1 MDKNP
6 QSTATPAPSPASSLP
21 PSLSQLPTLPVS
33 EIVVPREFERLY
45 EIAFNLWWTWT
56 KEARVLFSQID
67 LRKWSLYRNPVQLL
81 INVDPRHWYPL
92 LDDDNFQT
100 RYHELVRTFDDY
112 MLRRGGTFFDSQF
125 PDYQRGPVA
134 YFSMEYGLHQSLALY
149 SGGLGVLSGDHCK
162 AASDLG
168 VPFVAI
174 GLLYRRGYFM
184 QTIDADGRQQHYYP
198 EYDFTRLPL
207 RPLATRTHR
216 EVLVSVPLPGREVK
230 VRLWL
235 AQVGR
240 VPLILLDTDLRENDP
255 ADRPITDQLYVR
267 GREMRIVQEIVLGVG
282 GVRALEALGIEPAA
296 WHLNEGHSAFL
307 QLERW
312 RRLAAKKGGSLG
324 AAEVLAIL
332 KRDSVFTTH
341 TPVPAGNEQFDP
353 ALVRKYFESWADEV
367 QLPMAELVGLG
378 KANDADTAFNL
389 TALAIRTSSWVNGV
403 SELNAEVAGKMW
415 KHLLTG
421 AAESEDGDGA
431 EDAEKEPSPIHA
443 ITNGVH
449 ARTWI
454 GPEVQRML
462 HQHLGADWEDLLLEP
477 ERWEK
482 IHQIP
487 DKEFWAVHSAQK
499 DRLARFVRARL
510 RDQQA
515 RHGASP
521 DELRAIGGMFDPRAL
536 TIGFAR
542 RFATYKRASLIFSN
556 IHRLQALLSNEDRP
570 VQMIFAGKAHPADR
584 PGQDLIQHIFEL
596 SQSETFRGRVMILEN
611 YDMRMGRMLVQ
622 GVDVWLNTPRRPLE
636 ASGTSGQK
644 VAMNGSLNFSIS
656 DGWWPEGYNG
666 ENGWVFGEAADYSD
680 EKKQD
685 QEDVESL
692 YDTLENEIVPLFY
705 QHDPNGLPLRWIH
718 YMKTAMASLTPK
730 FSASRMVADYVRR
743 AYVPAATGLDDER
756 AEARGRAREL
766 E

>member
-1 MDKNP
+1 MEK
-6 QSTATPAPSPASSLP
+6 SR
-21 PSLSQLPTLPVS
+21 LSQIPTLQVS
-33 EIVVPREFERLY
+33 EVVVPREFERLY
-45 EIAFNLWWTWT
+45 DIAFNLWWTWDQ
-56 KEARVLFSQID
+56 EARQLFSAID
-67 LRKWSLYRNPVQLL
+67 LVKWSHYRNPVQLL

-92 LDDDNFQT
+92 FDDDNFQT
-100 RYHELVRTFDDY
+100 RYHELVRAFDDY
-112 MLRRGGTFFDSQF
+112 MHAPNGTYFAREF
-125 PDYQRGPVA
+125 PDYKGGPIA

-162 AASDLG
+162 SASDLG
-168 VPFVAI
+168 LPFVAI

-207 RPLATRTHR
+207 RPVATITGR
-216 EVLVSVPLPGREVK
+216 EVIVSVPLPGRDVK
-230 VRLWL
+230 VKLWL

-240 VPLILLDTDLRENDP
+240 VPLILLDTDLRDNDP

-282 GVRALEALGIEPAA
+282 GVKALQALGIEPSA

-312 RRLAAKKGGSLG
+312 RHLARKHGGERPTVEE
-324 AAEVLAIL
+324 ALATL
-332 KRDSVFTTH
+332 KRHSVFTTH

-353 ALVRKYFESWADEV
+353 ALVRKYFTAWADEV
-367 QLPMAELVGLG
+367 KVPIESLVDLG
-378 KANDADTAFNL
+378 KANDSDTSFNL
-389 TALAIRTSSWVNGV
+389 TALAVRTSSWINGV
-403 SELNAEVAGKMW
+403 SELNAEVAGRMW
-415 KHLLTG
+415 KHLFPPEAG
-421 AAESEDGDGA
+421 EH
-431 EDAEKEPSPIHA
+431 PIHA
-443 ITNGVH
+443 VTNGVH

-454 GPEVQRML
+454 GPEVQTML
-462 HQHLGADWEDLLLEP
+462 RRHLGEDWEDLLLQP
-477 ERWEK
+477 ERWDK

-487 DKEFWAVHSAQK
+487 DKEFWDVHSAQK
-499 DRLARFVRARL
+499 DRLGRFLRARL
-510 RDQQA
+510 RDQLA

-521 DELRAIGGMFDPRAL
+521 DELRAIGGVFDPRAL

-556 IHRLQALLSNEDRP
+556 IHRLQALLANEERP

-596 SQSETFRGRVMILEN
+596 SRSETFRGRVIILEN

-656 DGWWPEGYNG
+656 DGWWPEGFNG
-666 ENGWVFGEAADYSD
+666 ENGWIIGQAVDYTD
-680 EKKQD
+680 EKRQD
-685 QEDVESL
+685 QDDVESL
-692 YDTLENEIVPLFY
+692 YKTLENEIVPLFY
-705 QHDPNGLPLRWIH
+705 QLDESGLPSGWIRR
-718 YMKTAMASLTPK
+718 MKSAMATLTPR
-730 FSASRMVADYVRR
+730 FSASRMVADYVGK
-743 AYVPAATGLDDER
+743 AYMPAASGSFGQGNPEDTE
-756 AEARGRAREL
+756 
-766 E
+766 

>member
-1 MDKNP
+1 
-6 QSTATPAPSPASSLP
+6 
-21 PSLSQLPTLPVS
+21 
-33 EIVVPREFERLY
+33 
-45 EIAFNLWWTWT
+45 
-56 KEARVLFSQID
+56 
-67 LRKWSLYRNPVQLL
+67 
-81 INVDPRHWYPL
+81 
-92 LDDDNFQT
+92 
-100 RYHELVRTFDDY
+100 
-112 MLRRGGTFFDSQF
+112 
-125 PDYQRGPVA
+125 
-134 YFSMEYGLHQSLALY
+134 MEYGLHQSLALY

-207 RPLATRTHR
+207 RPVATLTGR

-230 VRLWL
+230 ARLWL

-240 VPLILLDTDLRENDP
+240 VPLVLLDTDLSENDP

-282 GVRALEALGIEPAA
+282 GAKALQALGITPAA
-296 WHLNEGHSAFL
+296 WHLNEGHSVFL

-312 RRLAAKKGGSLG
+312 RRAGAQKGGSLS
-324 AAEVLAIL
+324 ADDALAIL
-332 KRDSVFTTH
+332 KRDSIFTTH

-353 ALVRKYFESWADEV
+353 ALVRKYFSAWADEV
-367 QLPMAELVGLG
+367 QLPLEELVELG
-378 KANDADTAFNL
+378 KAADDDTAFNL
-389 TALAIRTSSWVNGV
+389 TALAIRSSSWVNGV

-415 KHLLTG
+415 SELLPRG
-421 AAESEDGDGA
+421 KGGEAAV
-431 EDAEKEPSPIHA
+431 HA
-443 ITNGVH
+443 VTNGVH
-449 ARTWI
+449 AGTWI
-454 GPEVQRML
+454 GPEVQKML
-462 HQHLGADWEDLLLEP
+462 GQHLGADWEDLLLQP
-477 ERWEK
+477 ERWSQ

-487 DKEFWAVHSAQK
+487 DKEFWAVHNAQK
-499 DRLARFVRARL
+499 NRLGRFLRARL
-510 RDQQA
+510 RDQRA

-521 DELRAIGGMFDPRAL
+521 DELRAIGGVFDPRAL

-542 RFATYKRASLIFSN
+542 RFATYKRASLIFTN
-556 IHRLQALLSNEDRP
+556 IHRLQALLSNEERP

-596 SQSETFRGRVMILEN
+596 SKSEAFGGRVIILEN

-656 DGWWPEGYNG
+656 DGWWPEGWNG
-666 ENGWVFGEAADYSD
+666 ENGWVIGEAKDYHD

-705 QHDPNGLPLRWIH
+705 ELGDDGLPNRWIH
-718 YMKTAMASLTPK
+718 YMKTAMATLTPQ
-730 FSASRMVADYVRR
+730 FSASRMVADYARR
-743 AYVPAATGLDDER
+743 AYVPAASGEFAER
-756 AEARGRAREL
+756 RGRMGIVVPRGVPTARKGL
-766 E
+766 A